1 MAGAAISPPATKAVE
16 PSRSFFIILPLSLIR
31 NWYVPKGLSD
41 RRKWK
46 PGRSDSRAPPIRPS
60 NRTLRPN
67 KGQEMVA
74 ALYDSPRTCGVFVTF
89 RYAPDAI
96 FRLDRSRTP
105 RCRSRWETH
114 RLVVS
119 IYR

>member
-1 MAGAAISPPATKAVE
+1 MAGEAISPPATRAVE

-31 NWYVPKGLSD
+31 NWYVPKGLPD

-46 PGRSDSRAPPIRPS
+46 PERSDSRAPPMRPA

-74 ALYDSPRTCGVFVTF
+74 APHDSPRTCGVFVTF
-89 RYAPDAI
+89 
-96 FRLDRSRTP
+96 LLVSRP
-105 RCRSRWETH
+105 VLLCNIP
-114 RLVVS
+114 LVALLN
-119 IYR
+119 

>member
-1 MAGAAISPPATKAVE
+1 MAGAAISPPATRAVE

-46 PGRSDSRAPPIRPS
+46 PERSCSRAPPIRS
-60 NRTLRPN
+60 ANKTLRPN

-74 ALYDSPRTCGVFVTF
+74 APHDSPRTCGVFVTF
-89 RYAPDAI
+89 RRARDAI
-96 FRLDRSRTP
+96 LGLR
-105 RCRSRWETH
+105 H
-114 RLVVS
+114 LVS
-119 IYR
+119 TKL